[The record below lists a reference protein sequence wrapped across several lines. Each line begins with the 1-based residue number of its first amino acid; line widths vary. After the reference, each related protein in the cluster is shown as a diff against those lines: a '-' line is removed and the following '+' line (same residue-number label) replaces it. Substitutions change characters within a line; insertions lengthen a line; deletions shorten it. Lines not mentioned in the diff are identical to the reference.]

1 MNQFSYFPAAIF
13 SALSFKSGLFLF
25 LNARY
30 YKKYVI
36 LCDPQFVYS
45 IRRHPDSEQDI
56 S

>member
-1 MNQFSYFPAAIF
+1 MSQFSYFPAAIF

-25 LNARY
+25 LNARN

-45 IRRHPDSEQDI
+45 RHPDSEQDL
-56 S
+56 SQ